1 MAGRS
6 LAGRIPGL
14 RIPLRLGRRL
24 LRPPSAARYQVYC
37 VDLRQAPLA
46 AIDPRIPVRWEVAR
60 DLPAARRLVRDLP
73 AEHRGEV
80 GDRLALRHW
89 CLAGLCDGVVAHAA
103 WAGIGAFKAHWF
115 DRWFRLQPGDAYLY
129 GAYTLPAFRGLRI
142 HPASAIERLRQ
153 ARERG
158 IRRAYW
164 FVDPAN
170 HAARRM
176 PARVGAVRI
185 GTAGYIEVAGIR
197 LHYLTDVG
205 HLTRSNPRLL
215 VVKR

>member
-1 MAGRS
+1 MSGLS
-6 LAGRIPGL
+6 IGWGIPGV
-14 RIPLRLGRRL
+14 RISMRLGRRL
-24 LRPPSAARYQVYC
+24 VRPPSAARYQVHF
-37 VDLRQAPLA
+37 VDLVQTPLN
-46 AIDPRIPVRWEVAR
+46 AIDTRGSVMWKVAR
-60 DLPAARRLVRDLP
+60 DLTSVQDLVRDLP
-73 AEHRGEV
+73 AEYRSDI
-80 GDRLALRHW
+80 GDRLAQSHW
-89 CLAGLCDGVVAHAA
+89 CLVGVCDGVVAHAA
-103 WAGIGAFKAHWF
+103 WAGIGTFKAHWF

-158 IRRAYW
+158 IQRAYW

-170 HAARRM
+170 HAARQM

-215 VVKR
+215 VEKR